1 MKKIVTVLF
10 AVALLSTLSLANG
23 LNLNSLG
30 SRALAMGGAFVGLA
44 DDFSA
49 VYWNPAGLASFKTKT
64 FGFYGTDIIPSG
76 TYKLILPSFVP
87 APYPTG
93 QVVDATTKTK
103 HYLGGMA
110 VYIHP
115 ITENVVGAIGVY
127 TPSGLGAD
135 WPSEKLSFL
144 SYPYQS
150 TTIEWKSK
158 IGLITIAPTLAVKV
172 NDMLSLGAAI
182 NVNYGMFDTS
192 MWAGKTLL
200 PPSYTTEFDLGQ
212 YEESE
217 TGWGLGATVG
227 LLFRPHQMF
236 SLGATFRTASAIKFS
251 GNANISN
258 LVLIGQPGSSEM
270 ERTVTWPEWLAVGA
284 AFFPLDNLTFT
295 ADIQYTHWKRIETI
309 KTEYTNS
316 IWSLL
321 MSTSGKDTMPMYW
334 EDATQLR
341 FGVEYKASESLAFR
355 AGYYIDPS
363 PAPDKTMNIL
373 LPNYDFNVLTFGL
386 GYNLNGLQ
394 IDLGFE
400 YLMGKE
406 RSIDFAKT
414 FNNALNPYYNKE
426 YEDAMPGTY
435 NMKIIAPNISISYRF

>member
-1 MKKIVTVLF
+1 MKKIVTILF

-49 VYWNPAGLASFKTKT
+49 IYWNPAGLASFKTKA

-76 TYKLILPSFVP
+76 KYKLVIPSFVP
-87 APYPTG
+87 PPYPTG
-93 QVVDATTKTK
+93 TVVDTETVTK

-115 ITENVVGAIGVY
+115 IAENVVGAIGVY
-127 TPSGLGAD
+127 TPSGLGSD
-135 WPSEKLSFL
+135 WPSQDLAFL
-144 SYPYQS
+144 SNQS
-150 TTIEWKSK
+150 TTIDWKSK
-158 IGLITIAPTLAVKV
+158 IGLITIAPSLAYKV
-172 NDMLSLGAAI
+172 NDMLSLGASV
-182 NVNYGMFDTS
+182 NLNYGMFDTS

-200 PPSYTTEFDLGQ
+200 PPAYATEFDLGQ
-212 YEESE
+212 YEETE
-217 TGWGLGATVG
+217 TGWGLGATLGV
-227 LLFRPHQMF
+227 LFKPHKMF
-236 SLGATFRTASAIKFS
+236 SLGATFRTASTVKFS
-251 GNANISN
+251 GEATISN
-258 LVLIGQPGSSEM
+258 LVAIGQPGTSEM
-270 ERTVTWPEWLAVGA
+270 ERSVTWPEWLAIGA
-284 AFFPLDNLTFT
+284 AFFPMDNLTFT
-295 ADIQYTHWKRIETI
+295 ADIQYTHWKRIDVI
-309 KTEYTNS
+309 KTTYTNS
-316 IWSLL
+316 IWNLL
-321 MSTSGKDTMPMYW
+321 MTTSGKDTMPMYW
-334 EDATQLR
+334 QNATQIR
-341 FGVEYKASESLAFR
+341 FGAEYKADEALSFR

-363 PAPDKTMNIL
+363 PAPDTTMNIL

-414 FNNALNPYYNKE
+414 YNSASNPYFLKE
-426 YEDAMPGTY
+426 FEDAMPGTY
-435 NMKIIAPNISISYRF
+435 NMKIIAPNISVSYRF

>member
-1 MKKIVTVLF
+1 MKKFVTVLF
-10 AVALLSTLSLANG
+10 AVALLSTVSLANG

-49 VYWNPAGLASFKTKT
+49 IYWNPAGLASFKAKS

-76 TYKLILPSFVP
+76 TYKLIIPSFVP
-87 APYPTG
+87 PPYPTG
-93 QVVDATTKTK
+93 QVVDAATKTK

-110 VYIHP
+110 VYVHP
-115 ITENVVGAIGVY
+115 IAENVVGAIGVY
-127 TPSGLGAD
+127 TPSGLGSD
-135 WPSEKLSFL
+135 WPSQDLSFL

-150 TTIEWKSK
+150 TTIEWRSK

-172 NDMLSLGAAI
+172 NDMLSLGASV
-182 NVNYGMFDTS
+182 NVNYGMFDIS

-200 PPSYTTEFDLGQ
+200 PPDYITEFDLGQ

-217 TGWGLGATVG
+217 TGWGLGATLG
-227 LLFRPHQMF
+227 LLFKPHQMF
-236 SLGATFRTASAIKFS
+236 SLGATFRTASAVKFS
-251 GNANISN
+251 GDAKISN
-258 LVLIGQPGSSEM
+258 LVLIGQAGDSEM
-270 ERTVTWPEWLAVGA
+270 ERTVTWPEWLAIGA
-284 AFFPLDNLTFT
+284 AFFPMDNLTIT

-309 KTEYTNS
+309 KTDYTNS
-316 IWSLL
+316 IWKVL
-321 MSTSGKDTMPMYW
+321 MTTSGKDTMPMYW
-334 EDATQLR
+334 QDATQIR
-341 FGVEYKASESLAFR
+341 FGAEYKANEALAIR

-373 LPNYDFNVLTFGL
+373 LPNYDFNVLTFGI

-406 RSIDFAKT
+406 RNIDFAKT
-414 FNNALNPYYNKE
+414 LNSPLNPFFNKE

-435 NMKIIAPNISISYRF
+435 NMKIIAPNISISYKF